1 MALEF
6 PTHMAAERAPGRLGG
21 MPAVGPETVFRQFT
35 TPVLVDQRLLGDVV
49 DCWVAVSDAGG
60 AVGFPFLPVDRDLVA
75 AAAGRL
81 IAGLDPERS
90 HLIVA
95 EQDGELA
102 GWVNLTREPDPLIA
116 HWGTVH
122 HLQTHPRFRGRGIG
136 AGLMCRL
143 QEIARDDLHLSQ
155 LHLAARG
162 GLGLEDFYARLGW
175 REIGRWPAALR
186 LGDGEHRDEVLMLL
200 APV

>member
-1 MALEF
+1 MQ
-6 PTHMAAERAPGRLGG
+6 
-21 MPAVGPETVFRQFT
+21 AVGSETVFRQFT
-35 TPVLVDQRLLGDVV
+35 SPVLVDQRLFGDVV

-60 AVGFPFLPVDRDLVA
+60 AVGFPFPPVDRDLVA

-102 GWVNLTREPDPLIA
+102 GWVNLTRDPDPLIA

-122 HLQTHPRFRGRGIG
+122 HLQTHPQFRGRGIG
-136 AGLMCRL
+136 AGLMRRL
-143 QEIARDDLHLSQ
+143 QEITRDDLHLSQ